1 MTEYE
6 KIRNG
11 HRLTPTAQDLLH
23 LMNEFGKFHKIKDI
37 VKVHLVDDQLQK
49 IETDTCGMF
58 QLYFYFN
65 LFMLFE
71 NSSVINDKKFSK
83 STIEKLLN
91 EIFLL
96 IEQRM
101 RWPLKSLPK
110 KKILNDFNWSA
121 AVQQQSSFIEN
132 C

>member
-23 LMNEFGKFHKIKDI
+23 LMNEFGKLPKIKDI
-37 VKVHLVDDQLQK
+37 VKVHLIDDQLQK

-71 NSSVINDKKFSK
+71 NSSIINNKKLSK

-91 EIFLL
+91 EIF
-96 IEQRM
+96 
-101 RWPLKSLPK
+101 SLDRSMNEESVEK
-110 KKILNDFNWSA
+110 FAEEKNYERF
-121 AVQQQSSFIEN
+121 
-132 C
+132 